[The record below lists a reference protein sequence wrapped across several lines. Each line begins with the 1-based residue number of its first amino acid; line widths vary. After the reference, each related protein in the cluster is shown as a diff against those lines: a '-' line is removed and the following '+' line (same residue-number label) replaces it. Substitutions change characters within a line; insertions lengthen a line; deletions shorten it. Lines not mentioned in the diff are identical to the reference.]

1 MLIQD
6 VLSISD
12 CTESNVM
19 KNGENNVEIFGS
31 KLSWPKLCTILA
43 FARKY

>member
-1 MLIQD
+1 MVKMLIQD

-19 KNGENNVEIFGS
+19 KKGENNMENFGS
-31 KLSWPKLCTILA
+31 KLSWPK
-43 FARKY
+43 